1 MRKHL
6 NVILA
11 YTIMLGLIVIVG
23 IFQSW
28 NVALSIFNMCL
39 ISAVMTMGANVQW
52 GYAGLIN
59 FGLMGYA
66 ALGGLAAV
74 LISVDPVQE
83 AWSAGGFD
91 ILMCL
96 WLIIAIVLLIR
107 FILKN
112 FEKSKIR
119 TYGIA
124 GIIIAGIVV
133 IRITSESGIEA
144 IEAVN
149 PATTG
154 FLGGLGLPIVF
165 SWIVGAFFA
174 AGLAFIVGKVALG
187 LRADYLAIATLLIS
201 EIVIA
206 IIKHEDWMARG
217 VKNVIGLKRPVPYE
231 VNLQTADW
239 FINLIAKFNEGKL
252 SLFSYGTLE
261 RQQALKQLVIE
272 GSSVFVK
279 LCYSGLFLTVVIVLL
294 IVTQKAL
301 YSPWGRMMRAIRDNE
316 EAANAMGKNVVKQHL
331 LIFILGSAI
340 VGIAGAMLVTQD
352 GLFTP
357 GSYRPMR
364 YTFLIWVMVIVGG
377 SGNNFGA
384 ILGGFAVWF
393 LWIEAAPISLFLI
406 NLFTA
411 GLPET
416 HELKIHLIESVPY
429 FRYLMMGMGLLLIMR
444 YRPKGILPEKIEIK

>member
-1 MRKHL
+1 MRKNL
-6 NVILA
+6 NVIAA
-11 YTIMLGLIVIVG
+11 YSIMMGLIILVG

-28 NVALSIFNMCL
+28 NVALSIFNLCL
-39 ISAVMTMGANVQW
+39 ISAVMTMGANIQW

-59 FGLMGYA
+59 FGIMGYT

-83 AWSAGGFD
+83 AWRAGGFD

-96 WLIIAIVLLIR
+96 WLIIVLVLAIR
-107 FILKN
+107 FILKH
-112 FEKSKIR
+112 FEKSKLR

-124 GIIIAGIVV
+124 AIIVSGIII
-133 IRITSESGIEA
+133 IRVTAEPGIEA
-144 IEAVN
+144 IEGVN
-149 PATTG
+149 PAKTG
-154 FLGGLGLPIVF
+154 FLGGFGLPIIF

-174 AGLAFIVGKVALG
+174 GGLAFIVGKVALG

-206 IIKHEDWMARG
+206 IIKHEDWLTRG
-217 VKNVIGLKRPVPYE
+217 VKNVIGLKRPAPYE
-231 VNLQTADW
+231 VDLQTTEW
-239 FINLIAKFNEGKL
+239 FINLVERFNSGKL
-252 SLFSYGTLE
+252 ALISNLAD
-261 RQQALKQLVIE
+261 RQAALNQMVIE

-279 LCYSGLFLTVVIVLL
+279 LCYSGLFLVIVIILL
-294 IVTQKAL
+294 ILTQKAL

-384 ILGGFAVWF
+384 ILGGFVVWF
-393 LWIEAAPISLFLI
+393 LWIEAAPIALFLI
-406 NLFTA
+406 NFFTA
-411 GLPET
+411 GIPET
-416 HELKIHLIESVPY
+416 NALKAHLIESVPY
-429 FRYLMMGMGLLLIMR
+429 FRFLMMGLGLLLIMR
-444 YRPKGILPEKIEIK
+444 FRPKGILPEKIEIK

>member
-1 MRKHL
+1 M
-6 NVILA
+6 
-11 YTIMLGLIVIVG
+11 MGLIILVG

-28 NVALSIFNMCL
+28 NIALSIFNMCL
-39 ISAVMTMGANVQW
+39 ISAVMTMGANIQW

-59 FGLMGYA
+59 FGIMGYT

-74 LISVDPVQE
+74 LVSVDPVQD
-83 AWSAGGFD
+83 AWSSGGFD

-96 WLIIAIVLLIR
+96 WLIIAMILVIR

-112 FEKSKIR
+112 FAKSKFR
-119 TYGIA
+119 TYIVAAIIVA
-124 GIIIAGIVV
+124 GIII
-133 IRITSESGIEA
+133 IRVTAEPGIEA
-144 IEAVN
+144 IEAIN
-149 PATTG
+149 PAKTG

-165 SWIVGAFFA
+165 SWIAGAFFA
-174 AGLAFIVGKVALG
+174 GGLAFIVGKVALG

-206 IIKHEDWMARG
+206 IIKHEDWLTRG
-217 VKNVIGLKRPVPYE
+217 VKNVIGLKRPAPYE
-231 VNLQTADW
+231 VNLQSTEW
-239 FINLIAKFNEGKL
+239 FINLVEKFNIGKL
-252 SLFSYGTLE
+252 ELISNLAD
-261 RQQALKQLVIE
+261 RQAALNQLVIE
-272 GSSVFVK
+272 GSSIFVK
-279 LCYSGLFLTVVIVLL
+279 LCYSGLFLTVVIILL
-294 IVTQKAL
+294 ILTQKAL

-364 YTFLIWVMVIVGG
+364 YTFLIWVMVIIGG

-393 LWIEAAPISLFLI
+393 LWIEAAPIALFLI
-406 NLFTA
+406 NFFTA
-411 GLPET
+411 GLSDANT
-416 HELKIHLIESVPY
+416 LKIHLIQSVPY
-429 FRYLMMGMGLLLIMR
+429 FRYLMMGLGLLLIMR